1 MFENASLQELYTG
14 SLIAGKG
21 RHLNNINQIMTKNKF
36 RIEDWVRVRF
46 GAGTPWRRCWC
57 VIDPPDE
64 KEWLKAQKR
73 LSKKSAYEKPTYPKG
88 DIKFYDTKKIKK
100 ASPLATITDA
110 YSAYAIYPQSKPLMN
125 ESTLVKLEGKITI
138 HSSPESKTEGF
149 VFVMPEVHPA
159 VSGFEMML
167 RWLLPVYDTFSLYG
181 RPARLIP
188 DTLDTR
194 SLMFAMPK
202 ERRYGYL
209 DIIDVAAL
217 IHTEGSDKWTE
228 REWRKQMKNETSR
241 RMNMQVSGRSS
252 NVDGPRPHQRTL
264 MFDDG
269 SSARDPSL
277 GRTHKYNQSTD
288 AVFEP
293 PRKSMTTPALAH
305 NYHSRSAS
313 ETVSL
318 ASPARP
324 RTNHIKDYTPSRLTH
339 DYSPGP
345 EYTENLPIMSKQRP
359 PLASRA
365 DNLGYQ
371 ESTNSSDSE
380 SFPQVDP
387 NEVHHDMTPKPVQPV
402 VAPPEFQHNAN
413 EAPRK
418 RPLDRPELRR
428 EKSRMSDA
436 TLAQMN
442 PRALEQLRKENNATP
457 EMAAANAAAIAW
469 NSRPVDQT
477 QNRGVTSAPAV
488 ENGENT
494 NQVQVQR
501 PAMVAHSSSTSL
513 QSVKRRPVPST
524 SIDVAEAVPVRPETP
539 RLVSTESRYSDR
551 EGTASPGYSSG
562 LADEPQEM
570 ERIRGGVRRTV
581 GDTNMSASQDFD
593 VNFGV
598 TPRLTPENS
607 RPTTP
612 QPGGRNSPFASLG
625 RPATSN
631 GRLSPFDSL
640 GYPGRQPEMRSYA
653 APTPP
658 QTTPERLVLNETR
671 SPSRTNPP
679 GRVSHSRSNSY
690 AWQPNS
696 VPNENVTG
704 LSAED
709 FVAHRAALASRPQ
722 GYAVPRVHSSGRV
735 EQLKQTALEAQW
747 PASPTSPKKLQKP
760 RPSSR
765 QSSHNS
771 IDYSSHLTAREREH
785 VARVTGGKLVN
796 VVDERRVPDPNVGL
810 IGAIEAREQ
819 EKRNIKDGVQGHLV
833 QAAIASQQREQ
844 AGHVRSHSQMGAYI
858 PTSMGV
864 GHSAGDAMFNTVPP
878 TYGQGNQYNLAVQT
892 QRVAYQQPQSQS
904 FLQQGY
910 QYPLLQHNERQSQ
923 LQQQQQHQRSQS
935 QYTHTAHNYGGYY
948 NPTPPTQ

>member
-1 MFENASLQELYTG
+1 MHELYTG

-21 RHLNNINQIMTKNKF
+21 RHLNNINQIMSKNKF

-57 VIDPPDE
+57 VVDPPDE
-64 KEWLKAQKR
+64 KEWLKAQKK
-73 LSKKSAYEKPTYPKG
+73 LSKKSAYEKTVYPKG
-88 DIKFYDTKKIKK
+88 DIKFYDTKRIKK

-110 YSAYAIYPQSKPLMN
+110 YSAYAIYPQSKSLMN

-149 VFVMPEVHPA
+149 VFVMPEAHPA

-241 RMNMQVSGRSS
+241 RMNMQTSGRSS
-252 NVDGPRPHQRTL
+252 NVDGPRPNQRILT
-264 MFDDG
+264 FGDG
-269 SSARDPSL
+269 SSSRDPSL
-277 GRTHKYNQSTD
+277 GRSHKYNQSTD
-288 AVFEP
+288 AVFEA

-318 ASPARP
+318 ATPLKP
-324 RTNHIKDYTPSRLTH
+324 RTNQVRDYTPSGLAR
-339 DYSPGP
+339 DYSPGA
-345 EYTENLPIMSKQRP
+345 EYTENLPMMSKQHP
-359 PLASRA
+359 PLAARA

-371 ESTNSSDSE
+371 ESANSSDSE
-380 SFPQVDP
+380 TFLQVDP
-387 NEVHHDMTPKPVQPV
+387 NEVQHDMTPKPVQPV

-442 PRALEQLRKENNATP
+442 PRALEQLRKENSTSPETAAT
-457 EMAAANAAAIAW
+457 NAATIAW
-469 NSRPVDQT
+469 NSRLVDQT

-494 NQVQVQR
+494 NHVQVQR
-501 PAMVAHSSSTSL
+501 PAMTAHPSSTSL
-513 QSVKRRPVPST
+513 QSVKRKPVPSAPT
-524 SIDVAEAVPVRPETP
+524 DVAESAPLRPETQ
-539 RLVSTESRYSDR
+539 RLASTESQYSDHAR
-551 EGTASPGYSSG
+551 VESPDRSSRPSM
-562 LADEPQEM
+562 EQQEM
-570 ERIRGGVRRTV
+570 EKTRGGVRKTV
-581 GDTNMSASQDFD
+581 GNTNMSASQDFD

-598 TPRLTPENS
+598 TQRLTPDNS

-612 QPGGRNSPFASLG
+612 QPSGRNSPFASLA

-640 GYPGRQPEMRSYA
+640 GHPGRQPEVRTHI

-658 QTTPERLVLNETR
+658 QTTPERLASQQTR

-679 GRVSHSRSNSY
+679 GRFSHSRSNSY

-704 LSAED
+704 MSAED

-722 GYAVPRVHSSGRV
+722 GYAMPRAYSSGRV
-735 EQLKQTALEAQW
+735 EQLKQTAIETQRPL
-747 PASPTSPKKLQKP
+747 SPTSPKKLQKP
-760 RPSSR
+760 RPSSH
-765 QSSHNS
+765 QNSHNS
-771 IDYSSHLTAREREH
+771 IDYSTHLSAREREH

-796 VVDERRVPDPNVGL
+796 VVDNRRIPDPNVGL

-819 EKRNIKDGVQGHLV
+819 EKRNIRDGVQGHLV
-833 QAAIASQQREQ
+833 QAAIASQQREHV
-844 AGHVRSHSQMGAYI
+844 GHVRSHSQMGAYMQSQ
-858 PTSMGV
+858 TGV
-864 GHSAGDAMFNTVPP
+864 LYPVGDAAYNTAAS
-878 TYGQGNQYNLAVQT
+878 TYGQTVQQNT
-892 QRVAYQQPQSQS
+892 PVHPYSQQTTYQQPQAQPGHPY
-904 FLQQGY
+904 LHTYHQEHQV
-910 QYPLLQHNERQSQ
+910 
-923 LQQQQQHQRSQS
+923 QQQQQHKRGQS
-935 QYTHTAHNYGGYY
+935 QYTNTASSYGGYY
-948 NPTPPTQ
+948 TPQNR